1 MEEST
6 EKQQQ
11 QIISVFD
18 TVADGYDN
26 HAMRFFSAT
35 ADRLIDTLKLEPGQ
49 KVLDIA
55 TGTGVVATSCA
66 QAVLPDGQV
75 AAIDLSTSM
84 LEKAIAKA
92 RNLGLG
98 NIEFFNMDA
107 ANLKFENDYFNHAVC
122 SFGLFFLSDMGQAFN
137 GWKRVVQP
145 GGMLMFSSFTELA
158 FKPMVEL
165 LVNDLEAS
173 GVEFEE
179 SPLKAQQLSSV
190 DQCMELMNSTGLQE
204 CKVEAHQLGYHLQSV
219 DDWWSI
225 VMYSGLRGLFNRL
238 SDQQK
243 PKFKSSHLETIQSLF
258 TNDGLWLNV
267 EVLIS
272 QGKVPMKP

>member
-18 TVADGYDN
+18 AVADGYDN
-26 HAMRFFSAT
+26 QAMRFFSAA
-35 ADRLIDTLKLEPGQ
+35 ADRLIDTLKPEPGQ

-66 QAVLPDGQV
+66 QAVLPGGQV
-75 AAIDLSTSM
+75 AAIDLSVSM

-122 SFGLFFLSDMGQAFN
+122 SFGLFFLSDMDQAFN
-137 GWKRVVQP
+137 GWKRVVQH
-145 GGMLMFSSFTELA
+145 GGTLMFSSFTELA

-165 LVNDLEAS
+165 LVNELEAA
-173 GVEFEE
+173 GVEFDE
-179 SPLKAQQLSSV
+179 SPLKAQQLSSI
-190 DQCMELMNSTGLQE
+190 DQCMELMNSAGLQE
-204 CKVEAHQLGYHLQSV
+204 CKVEVH
-219 DDWWSI
+219 
-225 VMYSGLRGLFNRL
+225 
-238 SDQQK
+238 
-243 PKFKSSHLETIQSLF
+243 
-258 TNDGLWLNV
+258 
-267 EVLIS
+267 
-272 QGKVPMKP
+272 